1 MSAVVSQDIP
11 VMRPLRS
18 DDLLRVL
25 EVEYSSYDHP
35 WTPGIFRDCLRVGYY
50 CVVVEL
56 DNKIVGHGIMSVG
69 VGECHLLNI
78 CIHPD
83 YQGRGLGT
91 TLINYLLD
99 VARWK
104 KARIAF
110 LEVRMSNEKAFRL
123 YRQLGFEEI
132 GVRKNYYPASKG
144 RREDARIL
152 TLELQPATGAEKDSD
167 PA

>member
-18 DDLLRVL
+18 EDLKHVIQ
-25 EVEYSSYDHP
+25 VETAAYEQP
-35 WTPGIFRDCLRVGYY
+35 WTPAIFRDCLRVGYY

-56 DNKIVGHGIMSVG
+56 SGKIVGHGIMSLG

-83 YQGRGLGT
+83 FQGQSLGT
-91 TLINYLLD
+91 ALINYLLD

-110 LEVRMSNEKAFRL
+110 LEVRVSNERAHRL
-123 YRQLGFEEI
+123 YQQLGFEEI
-132 GVRKNYYPASKG
+132 GIRKNYYPNGKSA
-144 RREDARIL
+144 REDARIL
-152 TLELQPATGAEKDSD
+152 TLELTQG
-167 PA
+167 

>member
-11 VMRPLRS
+11 VLRPLRNE
-18 DDLLRVL
+18 DLKQVIQ
-25 EVEYSSYDHP
+25 VENVAYEQP

-56 DNKIVGHGIMSVG
+56 GDSIVGHGIMSLG
-69 VGECHLLNI
+69 VGECHLLNL

-83 YQGRGLGT
+83 YQKNGLGT

-110 LEVRMSNEKAFRL
+110 LEVRVSNEKAYKL
-123 YRQLGFEEI
+123 YRKLGFEEI
-132 GVRKNYYPASKG
+132 GVRNNYYPAYNNK
-144 RREDARIL
+144 REDARIL
-152 TLELQPATGAEKDSD
+152 TLELLTETQG
-167 PA
+167 